1 MYPRSTCATSGTG
14 RPRHRRLG
22 SRLPALSAIV
32 AVGLLAAACGGSHG
46 KSSSASSST
55 SAGGASSAN
64 AQHPVTITFANWA
77 DAETATRPGIEDMIS
92 KFEAAHPGIT
102 IKSEA
107 LSFSDIGHTLVQR
120 VQAGNTPDVAELS
133 GNDTFA
139 LAATG
144 ALANLDS
151 LMGDTKS
158 QFLPSE
164 LTAST
169 YKNNL
174 IAMPW
179 TVNPPGLWYNK
190 TLMQGAGLDP
200 SKPPTTIDEL
210 SKDMAAIH
218 AKYPDVLPIG
228 LDTTNR
234 DFSLTSNWS
243 WMKTFDAQPFKDS
256 TATADTSQMK
266 DYLNWMRGLAQ
277 KGYLS
282 AGKKIGEFRPLAA
295 QNKVAFVWDQPV
307 LQGVVQKTNK
317 QTDDQFYANWGVEA
331 QPTGP
336 SGKSYSVELGHQ
348 LVLFKKSANQQAAF
362 EFMKWLATSPEA
374 VAGYTVK
381 YESSLPPLKSPS
393 ADVAKLVDTPV
404 LQAFAK
410 DVLPTVTNPEYGP
423 NYSAAY
429 SPIMAGVQGAVTSST
444 SIDSIAS
451 TMQSGLQSAFK

>member
-1 MYPRSTCATSGTG
+1 MYPPATCATGGARRSG
-14 RPRHRRLG
+14 HRRFG
-22 SRLPALSAIV
+22 SGLAGMAIIA
-32 AVGLLAAACGGSHG
+32 AVGLLAAACGSGGG
-46 KSSSASSST
+46 KSATATSASV
-55 SAGGASSAN
+55 N
-64 AQHPVTITFANWA
+64 PQHPVTITFANWA
-77 DAETATRPGIEDMIS
+77 DSETATRPGIEAMIS
-92 KFEAAHPGIT
+92 KFEASHSGIT
-102 IKSEA
+102 IKSEPI
-107 LSFSDIGHTLVQR
+107 SFSDIGHTLVQR

-144 ALANLDS
+144 SLAKLDS
-151 LMGDTKS
+151 YMGDTKS
-158 QFLPSE
+158 SFLPSE

-169 YKNNL
+169 YKGDL
-174 IAMPW
+174 TAMPW

-190 TLMQGAGLDP
+190 TLMKGAGLDP
-200 SKPPTTIDEL
+200 NSPPKTIDEL

-243 WMKTFDAQPFKDS
+243 WMKTFGAQPFKGS
-256 TATADTSQMK
+256 TASANTAQMK

-307 LQGVVQKTNK
+307 LQGVAQKTNN
-317 QTDDQFYANWGVEA
+317 QTDAQFYANWGVAA

-336 SGKSYSVELGHQ
+336 SGKSFSVELGHQ
-348 LVLFKKSANQQAAF
+348 LVLFKKSANKAAAF
-362 EFMKWLATSPEA
+362 EFMKWLATSPDA

-393 ADVAKLVDTPV
+393 ADVAKLIDTPV

-423 NYSAAY
+423 NYSSAY
-429 SPIMAGVQGAVTSST
+429 SPIMAGVQSAVTSST
-444 SIDSIAS
+444 SIDSITS
-451 TMQSGLQSAFK
+451 TMQNTLQSAFK